1 MLNHLAK
8 ATEGSAFFLFGGYD
22 RVAILQDGDIV
33 LQDTVIVGTV
43 LGHHELGALEWS
55 LSPEESE
62 GLGPWGA
69 SSETG
74 RKSGRFSFKSVSPER
89 CRMARRSWLV

>member
-1 MLNHLAK
+1 MLNIWLK
-8 ATEGSAFFLFGGYD
+8 QRRVQRFSYSEGYD
-22 RVAILQDGDIV
+22 PAAILQDGDIV

-43 LGHHELGALEWS
+43 LGHHELGALEWL

-74 RKSGRFSFKSVSPER
+74 RKSGRFFV
-89 CRMARRSWLV
+89 